1 MPDISKSLDSFFNG
15 VAKIIAQMRK
25 DKKAGIKAILLITM
39 SLISL
44 SGTILSA
51 QNGAPYW
58 AILLGAYA
66 FLPMLYLILLGCIKI
81 DKRKRR

>member
-15 VAKIIAQMRK
+15 LAKIITQVRK
-25 DKKAGIKAILLITM
+25 DKKAGIKAIILITM

-44 SGTILSA
+44 SGIILSA

-58 AILLGAYA
+58 AILVSAYA
-66 FLPMLYLILLGCIKI
+66 FLPMLYFIMLGCVKT
-81 DKRKRR
+81 DKRRRR